1 MTKLYL
7 KTITNI
13 ENDTAL
19 GLMRNV
25 RMFEK
30 NKKGVIDSLI
40 EK

>member
-13 ENDTAL
+13 ENDTAAA
-19 GLMRNV
+19 LMRNV
-25 RMFEK
+25 RMIEK
-30 NKKGVIDSLI
+30 NKKEVIDSLK